1 MIVTQ
6 LLGGLGNQLFQYC
19 LGRALAVKHQTE
31 LRLDLSAFDAYRL
44 RTYALE
50 HFRIKASVLT
60 AAERSALGDFD
71 QGKTR
76 LGRRFSRLFTNS
88 LSVVRERSFAF
99 DPEVLNASP
108 SCYLQGFWQSPKYFA
123 AIETLI
129 REELTVKDALAGPNR
144 EIAQTIADTVAVAVH
159 VRRGD
164 YATNPETNRYHGTC
178 SPAYYE
184 MAETFLRQH
193 CSDMHLYVFSDDPE
207 WTDKNLRFKSTVTT
221 VRHNSPARDYE
232 DLRLMSLCRH
242 HIIANST
249 FGWWGAWLS
258 RYQQRIVV
266 APKHWFGDLTR
277 RTDDLIPESWIRL

>member
-19 LGRALAVKHQTE
+19 LGRALAAKHRTE
-31 LRLDLSAFDAYRL
+31 LRLDVSGFDAYRL

-50 HFRIKASVLT
+50 HFRISASVLT
-60 AAERSALGDFD
+60 ASERAALGDFR
-71 QGKTR
+71 QRKTR
-76 LGRRFSRLFTNS
+76 VARLFSRPFTNS
-88 LSVVRERSFAF
+88 LPVIRERNFGF
-99 DPEVLNASP
+99 DPEVLNAPP
-108 SCYLQGFWQSPKYFA
+108 SCNLEGYWQSPKYFA

-129 REELTVKDALAGPNR
+129 REELTVKEALAGRNR
-144 EIAQTIADTVAVAVH
+144 ELAQAIAETVAVAVH

-184 MAETFLRQH
+184 MAETFLRQQ
-193 CSDMHLYVFSDDPE
+193 CSDLHLYVFSDDPE
-207 WTDKNLRFKSTVTT
+207 WTDMNLRFKSPVTT
-221 VRHNSPARDYE
+221 VRHNTAARDYE

-258 RYQQRIVV
+258 GYPQKKVV
-266 APKHWFGDLTR
+266 APKHWFGDRTL
-277 RTDDLIPESWIRL
+277 RTDDLIPDSWIRL